1 MTMTR
6 KDVEEALKL
15 ALASAKGTEIK
26 AEELGIVN
34 GIAVNVTIPV
44 TERGIAGDIEH
55 FRKECSEDIEDLI
68 NEYKPL
74 IIAALQERTN
84 ENGKTAEPGESSIP
98 SADGTRETIDR

>member
-1 MTMTR
+1 MSMTR

-34 GIAVNVTIPV
+34 GLAVNVTIPV

-55 FRKECSEDIEDLI
+55 YRKECNEEIEDLI
-68 NEYKPL
+68 LQYKPL
-74 IIAALQERTN
+74 IITALQERSN
-84 ENGKTAEPGESSIP
+84 ENGKTAEPGEVSVP
-98 SADGTRETIDR
+98 SADGREATLDR